1 MNIKLLSCTFL
12 HAHEVTSLAFNLRYP
27 NSFPIDIFPTDIS
40 PMDNF
45 PTENFPKDNFPSGK
59 FPERA
64 FFRRAVPRMV
74 FRRFHKRL
82 FDGCTSVDSTVT
94 IVESTVI
101 LIIFKKKFQ
110 YFRCPFSATVAT
122 EKVYTHLAHTA

>member
-1 MNIKLLSCTFL
+1 MNIKLLSGTFL
-12 HAHEVTSLAFNLRYP
+12 HAHEVTSLIFNLRYP

-40 PMDNF
+40 PTD
-45 PTENFPKDNFPSGK
+45 NFPKDNFPSGK

-74 FRRFHKRL
+74 FRRFHERL

-101 LIIFKKKFQ
+101 LIIFQKNVQ
-110 YFRCPFSATVAT
+110 YFKCPFSFTVAT